1 MQTGRRMMKAFTFLC
16 AAACLCLFAGCKQEK
31 SAPAAATN
39 NASGNP
45 LTAPADYV
53 GALGQAKKS
62 AEKRLGAVGLDQAI
76 KVFVAEEGRY
86 PNTLDELVS
95 KGKISSIPNP
105 PAGMKYDYDAKTGTI
120 KVVPQ

>member
-1 MQTGRRMMKAFTFLC
+1 MQTGRRIMKAFTFLFT
-16 AAACLCLFAGCKQEK
+16 AACLCLFAGCKQEK
-31 SAPAAATN
+31 SAPGAATN

-45 LTAPADYV
+45 LTAPVDYV

-76 KVFVAEEGRY
+76 KVFFAEENRY

-95 KGKISSIPNP
+95 KGTISSIPMP
-105 PAGMKYDYDAKTGTI
+105 PPGMKYDYDAKTGII

>member
-1 MQTGRRMMKAFTFLC
+1 MQTGLRTMKVISSLF
-16 AAACLCLFAGCKQEK
+16 AAACLCLLAGCKQEK

-62 AEKRLGAVGLDQAI
+62 MEKKIGSLGLDQAI
-76 KVFVAEEGRY
+76 KVFAAEEGRY

-105 PAGMKYDYDAKTGTI
+105 PPGMKYDYDAKTGVI